1 MGKGRGSNLTC
12 QPPSLWAGRGRSSCE
27 RCWTRS
33 CISRGPAVSG
43 GCCRRT
49 FRRSQPCRAIST
61 IGETTA
67 CLRRSILR
75 CCCKRARPRVAKR
88 AQRPGSSTVNRSRRP
103 RAAGRVGMMRSRKG
117 RKRHIVTDTGGL
129 LVGAEVHPAD
139 VQDRDGAKLV
149 IEAIHQ
155 SFPWLRHLF
164 ADSVYNGPSLHQTLT
179 KFGNW
184 TIEIVKRTADA
195 AGFQLLPRRCGV
207 ERTLAWLKRKRR
219 PAKDFEATIGR
230 AKAWVYIASVQL
242 LVRRLGCV

>member
-75 CCCKRARPRVAKR
+75 CCCKRASQRVAKR
-88 AQRPGSSTVNRSRRP
+88 VQRRVGRVSGKSRHLENTALLFVWPSISQIYFGAVP
-103 RAAGRVGMMRSRKG
+103 RARDPVQPN
-117 RKRHIVTDTGGL
+117 
-129 LVGAEVHPAD
+129 LVEQIA
-139 VQDRDGAKLV
+139 
-149 IEAIHQ
+149 
-155 SFPWLRHLF
+155 
-164 ADSVYNGPSLHQTLT
+164 
-179 KFGNW
+179 
-184 TIEIVKRTADA
+184 ADA
-195 AGFQLLPRRCGV
+195 YPPDRHNAAVLTHADNRIVSAIGDVKIGPLVQARVESVCVGVRSQIRAVVVGGAARDHRR
-207 ERTLAWLKRKRR
+207 R
-219 PAKDFEATIGR
+219 I
-230 AKAWVYIASVQL
+230 
-242 LVRRLGCV
+242 